1 MSKMAELEYEQR
13 MAADQSEDT
22 LGCLPNT
29 HQVLNAVLD
38 FMEDGGKLFVELD
51 TALTERHTFNDWWN
65 YGEVSPGDNPYTHET
80 AAYWAWEG
88 WQAAIRARGQ
98 E

>member
-13 MAADQSEDT
+13 MAADQ
-22 LGCLPNT
+22 LP
-29 HQVLNAVLD
+29 
-38 FMEDGGKLFVELD
+38 
-51 TALTERHTFNDWWN
+51 TERMAFNDWWN
-65 YGEVSPGDNPYTHET
+65 SPVTIHNEDNPYRLRSP
-80 AAYWAWEG
+80 AYWAWEG